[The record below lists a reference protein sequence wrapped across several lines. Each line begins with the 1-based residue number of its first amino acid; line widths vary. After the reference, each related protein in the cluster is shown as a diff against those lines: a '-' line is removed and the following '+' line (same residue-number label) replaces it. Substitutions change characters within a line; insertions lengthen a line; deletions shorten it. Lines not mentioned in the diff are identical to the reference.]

1 MAGRKKTET
10 VEAEVVE
17 TAVVPAGEMEFRLIN
32 PTEDGFL
39 RRIQWNKEELEAAVR
54 AKIAGYEN
62 VVYTEENIK
71 AAKNDRAELNKLIK
85 AIEERRK
92 QVKNIINR
100 FQIQIDLLNEKDIEL
115 ADLNVGVLREALEC
129 ALKN

>member
-17 TAVVPAGEMEFRLIN
+17 TAVVPAGKMEFRLIN

-62 VVYTEENIK
+62 VVYTEEKESRESISQSSVT
-71 AAKNDRAELNKLIK
+71 D
-85 AIEERRK
+85 
-92 QVKNIINR
+92 
-100 FQIQIDLLNEKDIEL
+100 
-115 ADLNVGVLREALEC
+115 EALQLSWQESQKPP
-129 ALKN
+129 AGLSRE

>member
-1 MAGRKKTET
+1 
-10 VEAEVVE
+10 
-17 TAVVPAGEMEFRLIN
+17 MEFRLIN